1 MRFLAILLMCIL
13 ALPGIAVDLAVA
25 APGTISSI
33 SLSPG
38 DGDQEIIRISLTGLE
53 APKVFTIKGDSPRLV
68 LDFANAT
75 YHGKAKIAVAKS
87 KLVQSIRSAV
97 HRQPAL
103 KTRVVVDLFAN
114 QEVSHQE
121 DFQAET
127 GLLTI
132 TLELAGQAKK
142 TKTEGKAP
150 VAPDQLEPPSTK
162 SPSTTP
168 LPAAEP
174 EHPPAGTSATPSNP
188 KDPAV
193 PPATL
198 GSSPVA
204 APGGGQATG
213 RQAPPAPPTAPPPA
227 APAVKPGVAAPTGQN
242 AEPKAAIT
250 EGKKPLVP
258 LPPTLLDVSFIGTSA
273 KGELVQLK
281 LNGFYAPKISA
292 VEEGVPQVICEYG
305 DMVMEPKVPR
315 VIPAEGK
322 FVKTIRITGDA
333 VKKKIRIVIELQ
345 PNKSYD
351 LQQVYFKEDQIF
363 VLIVNE
369 LKKSPSLPVQP

>member
-33 SLSPG
+33 SLTPG

-127 GLLTI
+127 GLLTV

-142 TKTEGKAP
+142 TKAEGKAP

-162 SPSTTP
+162 STITTP

-174 EHPPAGTSATPSNP
+174 GHPPAGTSATPSNP
-188 KDPAV
+188 KGPAV

-198 GSSPVA
+198 APSPVA
-204 APGGGQATG
+204 APGGGPATG
-213 RQAPPAPPTAPPPA
+213 QQAPAAPPPA
-227 APAVKPGVAAPTGQN
+227 APAVKPSVAAPTGQT

-250 EGKKPLVP
+250 EGKKTLVP
-258 LPPTLLDVSFIGTSA
+258 FPPTLLDVSFVGTSA

-292 VEEGVPQVICEYG
+292 IEEGLPQVICEYS
-305 DMVMEPKVPR
+305 DMAMESKVPR
-315 VIPAEGK
+315 IIPAEGK

-333 VKKKIRIVIELQ
+333 AKKNIRIVLELQ

-351 LQQVYFKEDQIF
+351 LQQVYFKDDQIF